1 MTIDTSL
8 TEEQELIQNSARDF
22 FARECPVAVVRRAEA
37 AAEDFPR
44 EIWRKMAELGWLGM
58 GFSAE
63 YGGAGCSVLDLLPL
77 YTELGRH
84 IAPVPLLDA
93 VGLAGAL
100 IDAAGSAE
108 QKKRLLPGI
117 ASGELLAVCAHMEPE
132 GVYGP
137 RGITLSAQLRGG
149 DYLLAGTKL
158 LVPCAASADI
168 IAVAAR
174 TGGAKEP
181 EGISLLLVDPKA
193 KGVSIERTKTITGEK
208 LYAVTFNETAV
219 SASNLLGA
227 SGKGWPVLDHA
238 LMRASILQ
246 SAAVVGAG
254 ERVLDMTADYAKNR
268 VQFGKA
274 IGSYQAVQYL
284 VTDIVI
290 AVHLA
295 RVLNIQAAWRHASG
309 RPWLREAALGK
320 AAACKAAV
328 AMIQG
333 SHETHAGIGFM
344 LDYDLQLYTR
354 RAKHWEWNLGDR
366 HYHLERSLVEAG
378 I

>member
-1 MTIDTSL
+1 MTIDVSL

-22 FARECPVAVVRRAEA
+22 FARECPPAAVRRAEA

-44 EIWRKMAELGWLGM
+44 AVWQQMADLGWLGM
-58 GFSAE
+58 SFAEE

-108 QKKRLLPGI
+108 QNKRILPGI

-137 RGITLSAQLRGG
+137 RGITLAAKKRGN
-149 DYLLAGTKL
+149 DYVLQGTKL
-158 LVPCAASADI
+158 LVPCAQAANLFI
-168 IAVAAR
+168 VAAR
-174 TGGAKEP
+174 TSGTREA
-181 EGISLLLVDPKA
+181 EGISLFLLDPKA
-193 KGVSIERTKTITGEK
+193 KGVTAERTQTMTGEK
-208 LYAVTFNETAV
+208 LYALSFNDAAV
-219 SASNLLGA
+219 PASSLLGA
-227 SGKGWPVLDHA
+227 AGQGWPALDQA

-246 SAAVVGAG
+246 SAVVVGAG
-254 ERVLDMTADYAKNR
+254 ERVLDMTAEYARNR

-284 VTDIVI
+284 VTDIAI

-295 RVLNIQAAWRHASG
+295 RLLNIQAAWCHASG

-328 AMIQG
+328 AMIEG
-333 SHETHAGIGFM
+333 GHETHAGIGFM